1 MPAVPPIHMLLFTHS
16 EAPPESMWTLPS
28 EPRRYSEPVDV
39 LKIWLLAYT
48 TPPAEMLPPGRLLPV
63 FHGQVA

>member
-1 MPAVPPIHMLLFTHS
+1 
-16 EAPPESMWTLPS
+16 MWTLPS